1 MGRRGGRLPA
11 RGGPFRRPEG
21 RMHVAQLT
29 VTIVGFALIGWV
41 LWYFLVPPARG
52 TRARRGEGS

>member
-1 MGRRGGRLPA
+1 
-11 RGGPFRRPEG
+11 
-21 RMHVAQLT
+21 MHVAQLT